1 MRLLIFFTSIVLFLS
16 ACDQSSSSS
25 KGEDLMTLTAAPNFT
40 LLDQDSKT
48 QQLADYASQYVL
60 IYFYPKDDT
69 PGCTKEACMIR
80 DSYSGF
86 QERNIQVFGI
96 SADSPESHQKF
107 IEKYHLPFTLL
118 SDEKKEVAK
127 LYNADGIFLKR
138 ISYLIAPGGRIVN
151 FYPNVDP
158 ANHAAEILADFDKVA
173 Q

>member
-1 MRLLIFFTSIVLFLS
+1 M
-16 ACDQSSSSS
+16 AQ
-25 KGEDLMTLTAAPNFT
+25 LTMAPDFE
-40 LLDQDSKT
+40 LLDQNKEKHKLSN
-48 QQLADYASQYVL
+48 YSEQYVL

-80 DSYSGF
+80 DNYDAF
-86 QERNIQVFGI
+86 KEKKVKVFGI

-138 ISYLIAPGGRIVN
+138 ISYLIAPGGKIEK

-158 ANHAAEILADFDKVA
+158 ANHADEILQDLA
-173 Q
+173 

>member
-1 MRLLIFFTSIVLFLS
+1 MKLLTFLASIVLLLS
-16 ACDQSSSSS
+16 ACDQVSNS
-25 KGEDLMTLTAAPNFT
+25 KGEHLMTLTTAPNFT
-40 LLDQDSKT
+40 LLDQDSKSH
-48 QQLADYASQYVL
+48 QLADYSAQYVL

-96 SADSPESHQKF
+96 SADNPESHKKF

-127 LYNADGIFLKR
+127 LYNTDGIFLKR
-138 ISYLIAPGGRIVN
+138 ISYLIAPGGKVVG

-158 ANHAAEILADFDKVA
+158 ANHAAEILADFDKVR
-173 Q
+173 